1 MKRAI
6 KYLLIAANI
15 IIGLCLLAGAFGGY
29 SDPHT
34 LPHIPLFVL
43 AFPISVFAM
52 LIVLICDYIWLRQ
65 WAVFAVFALMLAFP
79 EIMQVFPANYNF
91 GTKTEK
97 TSNKTFSI
105 MTYNVFSFVNVEGY
119 YPLNHNATLD
129 EILRANPDIACL
141 QETYAFERMDATQV
155 SGCQLDSV
163 HIQYPYVMF
172 NSHAAITILSKFPIK
187 PLELPRDYPDA
198 SRHIAAYKVDID
210 GTPLSLFV
218 VHLAS
223 IRLQGK
229 ERTRYGRSTLGKI
242 AGAGIARAE
251 QADFL
256 KNIIEQT
263 ATTGDVIVCG
273 DFNDVPGC
281 YTIRQ
286 LQSLGMQSVNATV
299 GKGYLPTYNAYRLLV
314 NIDHIFYR
322 GNLSPLHIQRGQVRN
337 SDHYSLMA
345 DFLLNNE

>member
-1 MKRAI
+1 MRRAL

-15 IIGLCLLAGAFGGY
+15 IVGLCLLAGAFGGY
-29 SDPHT
+29 VNPHSM
-34 LPHIPLFVL
+34 PNIPLFVL

-52 LIVLICDYIWLRQ
+52 LIILICDYIWLRF
-65 WAVFAVFALMLAFP
+65 WVIPAVFALMLAFP
-79 EIMQVFPANYNF
+79 LIMQIFPANYNF
-91 GTKTEK
+91 RPIAHT
-97 TSNKTFSI
+97 NKSFTI
-105 MTYNVFSFVNVEGY
+105 MTYNVFSFVNVDGH

-129 EILRANPDIACL
+129 EILHADPDIACL
-141 QETYAFERMDATQV
+141 QETYAFDRMDATQV
-155 SGCQLDSV
+155 SGQQLDSV
-163 HIQYPYVMF
+163 HAQYPYVMF
-172 NSHAAITILSKFPIK
+172 NSHAAMTVLSKYPIQ
-187 PLELPRDYPDA
+187 PIDIPDIYSDA
-198 SRHIAAYKVDID
+198 TRHISAYHVDID

-223 IRLQGK
+223 IRLQGN

-251 QADFL
+251 QADLL
-256 KNIIEQT
+256 KEIIEQT
-263 ATTGDVIVCG
+263 APTGNVIVCG

-286 LQSLGMQSVNATV
+286 LQSLDLKSVNAAV
-299 GKGYLPTYNAYRLLV
+299 GKGYMPTYNAYRLLV

-322 GNLSPLHIQRGQVRN
+322 GDIQPLHIRRSNVRN

-345 DFLLNNE
+345 DFALK